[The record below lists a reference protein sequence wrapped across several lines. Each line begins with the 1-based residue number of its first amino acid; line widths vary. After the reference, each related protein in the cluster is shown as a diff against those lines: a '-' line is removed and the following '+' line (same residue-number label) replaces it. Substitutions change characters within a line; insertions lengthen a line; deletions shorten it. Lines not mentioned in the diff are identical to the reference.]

1 MDPSI
6 DNPKNHQLAEDL
18 KAAKSV
24 SKNRVIRSADL
35 DRKVRERLT
44 NSSYLTEVIRGWY
57 LLTTP
62 AGAGTTTLWY
72 SSFWAFISSYLE
84 DRFEDG
90 GYCLSAE
97 SSLDAHA
104 AQNIIPQQLVVITKR
119 ASNQTIE
126 LSHGTS
132 ILLYQDEKSFPAKAE
147 KRLGVRAFSLAEALC
162 RASATYFQN
171 HTLEIEIAIRL
182 SSSSDAE
189 LSRILLENRLVAASN
204 RVVGALEK
212 VGETEK
218 AKQITKNLIAS
229 GMKIKPEDPF
239 APDAEF
245 HLKARARIVSPYSG
259 RIFALWDK
267 MRPVV
272 LKNFADPPGLGEE
285 KKSLNVIRQLYRQD
299 AYHSLSIEGYQVTED
314 LIQRMRDGQWSPE
327 SEKSDS
333 EHRNAMAAKGYQLAF
348 DKVVMSVSKILQGQ
362 DPGAI
367 FEKDLQDWYRDLFT
381 PLVQAQLIPPASL
394 AGYRNSQVYIS
405 QSRHVPPPVGAV
417 LDSMETLMTLLKEE
431 AHPAVKAILGHFI
444 FMFIHPYMDGNG
456 RIGRFIMNL
465 MLVSGG
471 YQWTVIRASERAR
484 YMAAL
489 EEASARGNILPF
501 TKFVEFEMRHWSKE
515 LARKNS

>member
-1 MDPSI
+1 MDQFI
-6 DNPKNHQLAEDL
+6 DIPRNHQLAEDL
-18 KAAKSV
+18 KTAKSV
-24 SKNRVIRSADL
+24 SKNGVIRSSDL
-35 DRKVRERLT
+35 DRKVRERLS

-72 SSFWAFISSYLE
+72 SSFWAFICAYLE

-104 AQNIIPQQLVVITKR
+104 AQNVVPKQLVVMTRR
-119 ASNQTIE
+119 ASNQTVQ
-126 LSHGTS
+126 LPHGIS
-132 ILLYQDEKSFPAKAE
+132 ILLYQDEKNFPAKAE
-147 KRLGVRAFSLAEALC
+147 KRLGVRVFSLAESLC
-162 RASATYFQN
+162 RASATYFQT

-182 SSSSDAE
+182 SSSSIAE
-189 LSRILLENRLVAASN
+189 LSRILMENRLVAASN
-204 RVVGALEK
+204 RIIGALEK
-212 VGETEK
+212 VGEAEK
-218 AKQITKNLIAS
+218 AKQITQNLTAS
-229 GMKIKPEDPF
+229 GMTIKPEDPF
-239 APDAEF
+239 APNAEF
-245 HLKARARIVSPYSG
+245 HLKGRDRIVSPYAG

-272 LKNFADPPGLGEE
+272 LKNFSDPPGLGEE
-285 KKSLNVIRQLYRQD
+285 KKSLTVIRQLYKQD

-314 LIQRMRDGQWSPE
+314 LIQRIRDGQWSPE

-333 EHRNAMAAKGYQLAF
+333 EQRNAMAAKGYQLAF

-362 DPGAI
+362 DPGTI

-381 PLVQAQLIPPASL
+381 PLVQAQLIPPGAL

-431 AHPAVKAILGHFI
+431 KHPAVKAILGHFI
-444 FMFIHPYMDGNG
+444 FVFIHPYMDGNG

-471 YQWTVIRASERAR
+471 YQWTVIRTSERTR

-489 EEASARGNILPF
+489 EEASAHGNILPF
-501 TKFVEFEMRHWSKE
+501 TQFVESEMKHWAKE
-515 LARKNS
+515 QAGKPS